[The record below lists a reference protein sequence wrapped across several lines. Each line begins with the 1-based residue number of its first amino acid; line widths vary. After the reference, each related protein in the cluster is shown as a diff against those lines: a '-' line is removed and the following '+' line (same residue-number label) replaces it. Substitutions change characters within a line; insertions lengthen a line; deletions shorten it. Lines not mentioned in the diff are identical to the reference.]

1 MNHLE
6 RALDNQNQGWKYLV
20 TVASAF
26 LASNIIG
33 AIPLF
38 VVLLV
43 VTLKNGGL
51 VAPPANITDLSAYGI
66 SSNLGLFLMM
76 IPFVVGLIT
85 IILLMKPLHKRS
97 YKEVINGTSTIRW
110 NRFLF
115 AAFVWIVIMAVYFL
129 ISYQASPKNF
139 QFSLN
144 INSFIV
150 LVILSLILI
159 PFQTAFEEVLFRGYL
174 SQGIAAWTRNR
185 LLVLIIP
192 SFVFG
197 LMHSFNP
204 EVNEYGFWAIMPQY
218 WLFGLLFGLTTLLDD
233 GIEVAMGAHAANNIF
248 SSIVVT
254 TKSSVLQTSALFIQ
268 DDVNI
273 LKETLAFIAAG
284 VLFLLILGKKY
295 NWNYSILRKRV
306 GAPEIGN

>member
-6 RALDNQNQGWKYLV
+6 RALDNQNQGWKYIV
-20 TVASAF
+20 TIASAF

-33 AIPLF
+33 AIPLII
-38 VVLLV
+38 VLTV
-43 VTLKNGGL
+43 VTLKNGGPL
-51 VAPPANITDLSAYGI
+51 TPPTNIADLSAYGI

-76 IPFVVGLIT
+76 LPFVVGLFTVIR
-85 IILLMKPLHKRS
+85 LMKPLHKRS

-115 AAFVWIVIMAVYFL
+115 AAFVWVMIMAVYFL
-129 ISYQASPKNF
+129 ISYQTSPKNF

-144 INSFIV
+144 ISTFII
-150 LVILSLILI
+150 LVILSLTLI
-159 PFQTAFEEVLFRGYL
+159 PFQTAFEEILFRGYL

-197 LMHSFNP
+197 LMHAFNP
-204 EVNEYGFWAIMPQY
+204 EVSEYGFWAIMPQY

-268 DDVNI
+268 NDVNV

-295 NWNYSILRKRV
+295 NWNYAILRKRV
-306 GAPEIGN
+306 GSPETGN